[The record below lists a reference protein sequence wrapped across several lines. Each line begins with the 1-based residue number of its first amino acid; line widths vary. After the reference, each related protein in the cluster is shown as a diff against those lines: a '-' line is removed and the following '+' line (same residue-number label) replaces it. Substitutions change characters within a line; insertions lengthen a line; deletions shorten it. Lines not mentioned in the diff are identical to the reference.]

1 MKCRCRCDPKVRS
14 GKPVKEGEKTYWQ
27 QIFFCDNPNC
37 PSYKKDI
44 GIRKVN
50 IFDEQ
55 DIQEEP
61 I

>member
-1 MKCRCRCDPKVRS
+1 MQCRCRCDPKVRS
-14 GKPVKEGEKTYWQ
+14 GQPVKEGEKTYWK

-37 PSYKKDI
+37 PNYQKDI

-55 DIQEEP
+55 DIKEEQ